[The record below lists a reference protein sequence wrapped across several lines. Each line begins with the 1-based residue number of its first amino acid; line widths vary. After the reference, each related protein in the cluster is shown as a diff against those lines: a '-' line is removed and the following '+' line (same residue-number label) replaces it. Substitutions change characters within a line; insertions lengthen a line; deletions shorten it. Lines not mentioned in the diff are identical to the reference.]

1 MAPHLSVNLNAIA
14 LLRNRRDLSW
24 PSVTGIGALAL
35 DAGAHGLT
43 VHPRPDERHIRRQD
57 VYDLKEMIT
66 ERYPLKEF
74 NIEGYPDDRFMAL
87 ILDIRPDQV
96 TFVPDDPSQNTS
108 DHGWDVASNKEL
120 LTNVINIA
128 HEAQCRVSL
137 FVDTD
142 PKVVTEAASVGADRV
157 EIYTGPY
164 GALVKENH
172 IQEELDRIEATFAA
186 AKAAGIE
193 VNAGHDL
200 TLANLPALVKRVPG
214 IAETSIGHCFTAD
227 CLVFGVKETVKRYL
241 TQLGHQI

>member
-120 LTNVINIA
+120 LINVINIA

-164 GALVKENH
+164 GALVKDNH

-200 TLANLPALVKRVPG
+200 TLMNLPALVKRVPG

>member
-108 DHGWDVASNKEL
+108 DHGWDVASNKEM

-164 GALVKENH
+164 GALVKDNH

>member
-1 MAPHLSVNLNAIA
+1 MATHLSVNLNAIA
-14 LLRNRRDLSW
+14 LLRNRRDLPW

-35 DAGAHGLT
+35 EAGAHGLT

-57 VYDLKEMIT
+57 VYDLKEMIST
-66 ERYPLKEF
+66 KYPQKEF

-87 ILDIRPDQV
+87 VQEICPDQV

-108 DHGWDVASNKEL
+108 DHGWDVTAEKDL
-120 LTNVINIA
+120 LLRVIKQS
-128 HEAQCRVSL
+128 HDVSCRVSL

-142 PKVVTEAASVGADRV
+142 PDIVTAAASVGADRV

-164 GALVKENH
+164 GALVKDRE
-172 IQEELDRIEATFAA
+172 IVEELDRIEKTFDAATL
-186 AKAAGIE
+186 AGLK

-200 TLANLPALVKRVPG
+200 TLVNLPALIARVPE

-227 CLVFGVKETVKRYL
+227 CLVFGVKETVNRYL
-241 TQLGHQI
+241 TQLGH

>member
-74 NIEGYPDDRFMAL
+74 NIEGYPDDRFMAV

-108 DHGWDVASNKEL
+108 DHGWDVAANKEM

-164 GALVKENH
+164 GALVKDTH

>member
-108 DHGWDVASNKEL
+108 DHGWDVASNKEM

-164 GALVKENH
+164 GALVKVNH

-200 TLANLPALVKRVPG
+200 TLMNLPALVKRVPG

>member
-1 MAPHLSVNLNAIA
+1 MATHLSVNLNAIA
-14 LLRNRRDLSW
+14 LLRNRRDLPW

-57 VYDLKEMIT
+57 VYDLKEMIST
-66 ERYPLKEF
+66 KYPLKEF

-87 ILDIRPDQV
+87 IQEIRPDQV
-96 TFVPDDPSQNTS
+96 TFVPDDPTQNTS
-108 DHGWDVASNKEL
+108 DHGWDVMAQKDLLLRVIKQSHDAS
-120 LTNVINIA
+120 
-128 HEAQCRVSL
+128 CRVSL

-142 PKVVTEAASVGADRV
+142 PDIVTAAASVGADRV

-164 GALVKENH
+164 GALVKDRE
-172 IQEELDRIEATFAA
+172 IVEELDRIEKTFDAATL
-186 AKAAGIE
+186 AGLK

-200 TLANLPALVKRVPG
+200 TLANLPALIARVPD

-227 CLVFGVKETVKRYL
+227 CLVFGVKEAVNRYL
-241 TQLGHQI
+241 TQLGH

>member
-57 VYDLKEMIT
+57 VYDLKDMIVD
-66 ERYPLKEF
+66 RYPTKEF

-87 ILDIRPDQV
+87 IQDIRPDQV

-108 DHGWDVASNKEL
+108 DHGWDVSRNEEL
-120 LTNVINIA
+120 LTRVINIS
-128 HEAQCRVSL
+128 HEVRCRVSL

-142 PKVVTEAASVGADRV
+142 PQVVRYAASVGADRV

-164 GALVKENH
+164 GALVKEGH
-172 IQEELDRIEATFAA
+172 IKEELDRIEATFDA
-186 AKAAGIE
+186 AKAAGLD

-200 TLANLPALVKRVPG
+200 TLLNLPALVKRVPL
-214 IAETSIGHCFTAD
+214 IAEMSIGHCFTAD
-227 CLVFGVKETVKRYL
+227 CLVFGIKETVKRYL
-241 TQLGHQI
+241 TELGH

>member
-74 NIEGYPDDRFMAL
+74 NVEGYPDDRFMAL
-87 ILDIRPDQV
+87 ILDICPDQV

-108 DHGWDVASNKEL
+108 DHGWDVAANKEM

-142 PKVVTEAASVGADRV
+142 PKLVTEAASVGADRV

-164 GALVKENH
+164 GALVKDNH

>member
-142 PKVVTEAASVGADRV
+142 PKVVTEAASVGANRV

>member
-35 DAGAHGLT
+35 DSGAHGLT

-120 LTNVINIA
+120 LINVINIA

-172 IQEELDRIEATFAA
+172 IQEELDLIEATYDA
-186 AKAAGIE
+186 AKTAGLE

-200 TLANLPALVKRVPG
+200 TLMNLPALVNRVPG